1 MIPKSVVKL
10 VTLLLIVM
18 IITIA
23 SAVSYPLTLT
33 DELGRTI
40 TLEREPERI
49 ISMVPSHTEMICALD
64 ACDKLIGIDTFSNY
78 PEDVL
83 GLPRLGGA
91 LTGYDG
97 GPDLEAIVALSP
109 DLVVV
114 SEYGELASFLEEL
127 GITTYA
133 GSPQTVEDIFE
144 YLEVIG
150 QLVNRSDQ
158 AAALSAQ
165 IESDLD
171 GIAQLVEGATRPS
184 VYYEI
189 DASPFSVGPD
199 SFIGQLIALAGGETI
214 VTAEMGDFPMLD
226 PEFIVAQDPDMI
238 ILASAP
244 YGESIETL
252 QARPGWQGLS
262 AIIDGRVIELTEAQN
277 DLTARPGP
285 RIADVVR
292 FFAQMFHPDLVD

>member
-1 MIPKSVVKL
+1 MIPKSVIKV

-18 IITIA
+18 FITIA
-23 SAVSYPLTLT
+23 AAVSYPLTLT

-40 TLEREPERI
+40 TLEREPERV

-114 SEYGELASFLEEL
+114 SEYGELASFLGEL

-144 YLEVIG
+144 YLDVIG

-158 AAALSAQ
+158 AAALTARIQ
-165 IESDLD
+165 SDLD
-171 GIAQLVEGATRPS
+171 GIAQLVEDAPRPS

-199 SFIGQLIALAGGETI
+199 AFIGQLIALAGGETI

-226 PEFIVAQDPDMI
+226 PEFIVAQDPVMI

-262 AIIDGRVIELTEAQN
+262 AIADGRVFELTEAQN
-277 DLTARPGP
+277 DLTARAGP
-285 RIADVVR
+285 RIAEVVR
-292 FFAQMFHPDLVD
+292 LFAQMFHPDLVD

>member
-1 MIPKSVVKL
+1 MIPKLSLKL
-10 VTLLLIVM
+10 LTQFLIVM
-18 IITIA
+18 LVTI
-23 SAVSYPLTLT
+23 SYAVSYPLTLT
-33 DELGRTI
+33 DELGRTV
-40 TLEREPERI
+40 TLEREPERV

-64 ACDKLIGIDTFSNY
+64 ACEKLIGIDTFSNY
-78 PEDVL
+78 PEEVFE
-83 GLPRLGGA
+83 LPRLGGA

-127 GITTYA
+127 GMTVYA
-133 GSPQTVEDIFE
+133 GSPQTIEDIFD
-144 YLEVIG
+144 YLDIIG

-158 AAALSAQ
+158 AAALTAQ

-171 GIAQLVEGATRPS
+171 SIAQLVEGATRPS

-262 AIIDGRVIELTEAQN
+262 AIADGRVVELTEAQN